1 MRYEKPECVL
11 VGKASEVVL
20 GGDPDPIVEN
30 MESSIRAGLVGY
42 DA

>member
-20 GGDPDPIVEN
+20 GGFPDPIVEN
-30 MESSIRAGLVGY
+30 IESSMRADLLGY
-42 DA
+42 EE